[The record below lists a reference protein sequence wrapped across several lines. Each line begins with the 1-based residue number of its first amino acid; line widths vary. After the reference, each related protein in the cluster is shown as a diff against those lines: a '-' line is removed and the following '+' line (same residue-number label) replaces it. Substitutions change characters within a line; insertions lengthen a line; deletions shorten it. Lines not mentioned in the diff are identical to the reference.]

1 MKMVDFKRKLSS
13 GKINR
18 KTEPQELYKTLDRKS
33 VAGPLRPAQEY
44 ILDEWYQKHRN
55 DKDLIIKL
63 HTGEGKTLIGLLILQ
78 SVINSKGG
86 PCLYVCP
93 NIYLV
98 SQVCAEAEKFGIPC
112 CTIGTDKQIPDEFLA
127 GEKILITHAHKIF
140 NGRSVFGID
149 NNYIRIGT
157 IILDDSHAC
166 ADVIKEAFTIT
177 ITKRDNESLY
187 QKIISLFYDDLIE
200 QGEGSFMDIQSGDY
214 ETFMPVPYWSWMDKR
229 LEVLKI
235 LSGFC
240 GESCIQY
247 VWPLMRDK
255 IKEYCCYISG
265 SVIEISPYNPNADVF
280 GSFSKANHRILMSAT
295 TQDDAFF
302 VKGLSFSANA
312 VKFPL
317 INSEQKWSGEKM
329 IILPSLID
337 DECDRDLVV
346 TKFGKMDNKKF
357 GMVALVPNTKRAN
370 HYKNLGAICV
380 DRENIFSI
388 IEKLKR
394 KEFGHIVV
402 INNRYDGIDLPD
414 ECCRILIMDSMPFFN
429 SLSDKYE
436 EKCRPNSEII
446 NKRIAQK
453 IEQGMGRG
461 VRGEKDYCAILVIGS
476 DIVKFMRSVTTN
488 KYFSDQT
495 QKQIDIGLEIAKM
508 AQDEQDS
515 DESPIK
521 QVISLINQMLNRDE
535 GWKEYYTDEM
545 DSIENKIENTT
556 MYERLLEE
564 SRIEKLYCDE
574 EYEKAIA
581 DMQKFIDNLQKDEL
595 ERGWYLQQLARYNY
609 PVYKEKSIQLQKAAF
624 KCNAQLLKPKT
635 GITYTKV
642 SYIHENRLKRIHTF
656 FKKYESYSELVLAV
670 DEILD
675 NLSFGMEAEKFEAA
689 LKIVGELLGYISQRP
704 DKEIRKGPDN
714 LWCGANNLYSFFE
727 CKSEVED
734 TRAEISKHEAGQM
747 NNHCAWFEEQYGL
760 EASVNRFLI
769 IPTKNLSYCADFTHD
784 VRVIRRGKL
793 KLLKDNI
800 KRFIKELKPYE
811 LSEVS
816 DSTLQQLLDLH
827 KLNIYDLVET
837 YSENYFHKNK

>member
-1 MKMVDFKRKLSS
+1 
-13 GKINR
+13 
-18 KTEPQELYKTLDRKS
+18 
-33 VAGPLRPAQEY
+33 
-44 ILDEWYQKHRN
+44 
-55 DKDLIIKL
+55 
-63 HTGEGKTLIGLLILQ
+63 
-78 SVINSKGG
+78 
-86 PCLYVCP
+86 
-93 NIYLV
+93 
-98 SQVCAEAEKFGIPC
+98 
-112 CTIGTDKQIPDEFLA
+112 
-127 GEKILITHAHKIF
+127 
-140 NGRSVFGID
+140 
-149 NNYIRIGT
+149 
-157 IILDDSHAC
+157 
-166 ADVIKEAFTIT
+166 
-177 ITKRDNESLY
+177 
-187 QKIISLFYDDLIE
+187 
-200 QGEGSFMDIQSGDY
+200 MDIQSGDY

-235 LSGFC
+235 LSEFC

-414 ECCRILIMDSMPFFN
+414 ESCRILIMDSMPFFN

-495 QKQIDIGLEIAKM
+495 QKQIDIGLEITKM

-521 QVISLINQMLNRDE
+521 QVISLIKQMLNRDE

-595 ERGWYLQQLARYNY
+595 ERGWYLQQLA
-609 PVYKEKSIQLQKAAF
+609 SI
-624 KCNAQLLKPKT
+624 
-635 GITYTKV
+635 
-642 SYIHENRLKRIHTF
+642 
-656 FKKYESYSELVLAV
+656 
-670 DEILD
+670 
-675 NLSFGMEAEKFEAA
+675 
-689 LKIVGELLGYISQRP
+689 
-704 DKEIRKGPDN
+704 
-714 LWCGANNLYSFFE
+714 
-727 CKSEVED
+727 
-734 TRAEISKHEAGQM
+734 
-747 NNHCAWFEEQYGL
+747 
-760 EASVNRFLI
+760 
-769 IPTKNLSYCADFTHD
+769 THF
-784 VRVIRRGKL
+784 
-793 KLLKDNI
+793 N
-800 KRFIKELKPYE
+800 
-811 LSEVS
+811 
-816 DSTLQQLLDLH
+816 
-827 KLNIYDLVET
+827 
-837 YSENYFHKNK
+837 